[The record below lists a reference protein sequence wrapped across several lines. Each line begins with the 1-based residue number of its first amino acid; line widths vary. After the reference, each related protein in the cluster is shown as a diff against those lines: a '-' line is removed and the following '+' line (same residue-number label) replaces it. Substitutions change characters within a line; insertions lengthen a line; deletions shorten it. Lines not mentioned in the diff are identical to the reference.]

1 MEKISFIINPISGH
15 GKKRTI
21 EKNIEKYLRPDI
33 NLDIL
38 YTKAA
43 KHAIELSQIAS
54 KNSDIIVAVGGDG
67 SIHEVAQS
75 LVGKS
80 NKMGII
86 PMGSGNG
93 LARHLNI
100 PLNIKKAIE
109 TINLSNSKP
118 IDVLDFGSYYGINV
132 SGIGF
137 DAQIAHL
144 FANYGKRGFTSY
156 IKLTINE
163 FLKYKPQQFS
173 ITIDDQKEFETE
185 AFLISIANS
194 SQFGNNAYIA
204 PNAIIDDGY
213 FELVLLSPFQKRS
226 ALNIGI
232 KLFTKKIDESK
243 YLSIIKAKQVK
254 ITSKTKFATHND
266 GEDMGTKKELNINIK
281 PSSLNIIVPK

>member
-15 GKKRTI
+15 GKKKTI
-21 EKNIEKYLRPDI
+21 EKNIEKYLKQDF

-43 KHAIELSQIAS
+43 KHAIELSQKAS
-54 KNSDIIVAVGGDG
+54 HNSEIIVAVGGDG
-67 SIHEVAQS
+67 SIHEVAQP
-75 LVGKS
+75 LVGKN

-109 TINLSNSKP
+109 TINSLNFKS

-132 SGIGF
+132 SGLGF

-144 FANYGKRGFTSY
+144 FANYGKRGFASY

-173 ITIDDQKEFETE
+173 ITIDDNKPFETE
-185 AFLISIANS
+185 AFLISFANS

-204 PNAIIDDGY
+204 PRAIIDDGF
-213 FELVLLSPFQKRS
+213 FELVLLSPFRKRD
-226 ALNIGI
+226 ALNIGL
-232 KLFTKKIDESK
+232 KLFTKKIDQSK
-243 YLSIIKAKQVK
+243 YLNIIKTKQVR
-254 ITSKTKFATHND
+254 ITSDTKFAIHND
-266 GEDMGTKKELNINIK
+266 GEDMGTKKELNIKIK
-281 PSSLNIIVPK
+281 PSSLNIIIP